1 MIANV
6 LAEQTL
12 TLFLIIIIGY
22 IARRTNVIKDDM
34 TKKLSDFL
42 LYITLPLLIITS
54 FNFQFSK
61 TMLVNGGIVLI
72 SSFAIH
78 FACFGLGK
86 WLFIRFPAAKRKI
99 LIFAAVF
106 SNCGFMGIPIIESIY
121 GKIGV
126 FYSSIY
132 QVAFNLLIWTLGI
145 VIFTEKLDRKTARST
160 LTNPGIIAVF
170 IGMIFFVFSIPLP
183 APVLKTFTMVGSM
196 TTPLSM
202 IIVGA
207 TLADCRW
214 QELFSDLSV
223 YYGSLAR
230 LVLLP
235 LITMG
240 ILNLF
245 HLDSTVAGVC
255 VLSVAMPVAATTAI
269 ISELHDGDTSLA
281 SRVIFLSTVFS
292 IITIPG
298 IMVLFEILHKF

>member
-1 MIANV
+1 M
-6 LAEQTL
+6 
-12 TLFLIIIIGY
+12 IIIIGY
-22 IARRTNVIKDDM
+22 IARRTNVIKADM

-42 LYITLPLLIITS
+42 LYVTLPLLIITS

-61 TMLVNGGIVLI
+61 TMLVNGGIILI
-72 SSFAIH
+72 SSFAAH
-78 FACFGLGK
+78 FAGYGLGK
-86 WLFIRFPAAKRKI
+86 LLFVRFPASKRKI
-99 LIFAAVF
+99 LVFAAVF

-121 GKIGV
+121 GKVGV

-145 VIFTEKLDRKTARST
+145 IIFTEKLDRQTARST

-170 IGMIFFVFSIPLP
+170 IGMILFVFSIPLP
-183 APVLKTFTMVGSM
+183 APVLKTFSMVGSM

-207 TLADCRW
+207 TLAECRW

-223 YYGSLAR
+223 YYGSLIR
-230 LVLLP
+230 LIILP
-235 LITMG
+235 LMTMV
-240 ILNLF
+240 ILKFF
-245 HLDSTVAGVC
+245 HLDPIVTGVC

-269 ISELHDGDTSLA
+269 ISELYDGDTSLA
-281 SRVIFLSTVFS
+281 SRLIFLSTVFS

-298 IMVLFEILHKF
+298 VMVVFEIFS